1 MAKRNVL
8 PDGCVHLC
16 RTPTSPTLALDKDLA
31 MTDTN
36 QVVPPHP
43 AKVDARR
50 HAPKLWRLVQ
60 DYTRHHGVWTPG
72 IRLMRNLN
80 LRTKTL
86 ICLSVSV
93 IVVSFPLQE
102 SVRSRW
108 HAWQDG
114 QRNVEGMQ
122 HASSL
127 RELRRELAQFS
138 DAFIDEQQ
146 GKGPAQLDA
155 LQAEEKQ
162 DFERLQ
168 EQIADNPVPTT
179 VKRAMAGLIDAR
191 TAFLSRIK
199 DAGSSPATPS
209 PRAEALSAYGQQL
222 QHLNMTL
229 GATWGV
235 SVDINPEHRE
245 LRLGITD
252 KLAHAQTM
260 LREIKRM
267 GAQLYFG
274 TQRREFVQ
282 AYAEAVVEARL
293 LYRQAEPHLSSA
305 KADGTLPAI
314 ATDASLAAVNRF
326 LNSAAQV
333 ARVADTAATPADLA
347 LGTMPASQFLE
358 QASAAIQSNSDVLQA
373 GFDILTQHL
382 VDEQRDQKQALVRD
396 ATLMTL
402 ALMLCG
408 YLMLATYRV
417 LNGGLNTLVRNLTS
431 LGQGKL
437 DIASVGW
444 GRDEIGLALAALG
457 TSAHKFSSLL
467 EAVSQG
473 VASVSQASKEVAAGN
488 EGLSVRTE
496 DMRSAINN
504 VGTKTRTFSSAMD
517 DCGSK
522 VGTAAEH
529 VRTMR
534 ADAERSHKA
543 MAGLRDSMRA
553 LQAKSREI
561 AQVVS
566 LVETVAYQTKLLSLN
581 ASVEAARAGVAGK
594 GFAIVAQEVRAL
606 ARRSEDAA
614 RKIHTIVN
622 SSVNVIEDG
631 TIMTAR
637 ASDAVGHT
645 GQSITAVDQIMTD
658 IVRLTHT
665 GVSESQEV
673 LGIARNV
680 EESAEGN
687 ARLVDQLSSASTSL
701 RSQGD
706 SLKRSVRHFVF
717 G

>member
-1 MAKRNVL
+1 
-8 PDGCVHLC
+8 
-16 RTPTSPTLALDKDLA
+16 

-36 QVVPPHP
+36 QVVPAHP
-43 AKVDARR
+43 AKVDAPKRT
-50 HAPKLWRLVQ
+50 PKLWRLFR
-60 DYTRHHGVWTPG
+60 DYTKHHGVWTPG

-86 ICLSVSV
+86 ICLTVSV
-93 IVVSFPLQE
+93 LVVSFPLQE

-108 HAWQDG
+108 HVWQEG

-127 RELRRELAQFS
+127 RKLRRELALFS
-138 DAFIDEQQ
+138 NAFIDEQR

-155 LQAEEKQ
+155 LQSSEKQ
-162 DFERLQ
+162 LFEQLQ
-168 EQIADNPVPTT
+168 NQLADNPVPST
-179 VKRAMAGLIDAR
+179 VERAMAGLVDAR

-199 DAGSSPATPS
+199 DVGTSPAAPS
-209 PRAEALSAYGQQL
+209 PRAEALAAYGQQL
-222 QHLNMTL
+222 QQLNLTL

-235 SVDINPEHRE
+235 SVDVDPEHRE

-252 KLAHAQTM
+252 KLAHAQTV
-260 LREIKRM
+260 LRDLKWM
-267 GAQLYFG
+267 GAQLYSG
-274 TQRREFVQ
+274 TQRRDFVQ

-293 LYRQAEPHLSSA
+293 LYRQAEPHLSSV

-314 ATDASLAAVNRF
+314 ATDASITAVQRF
-326 LNSAAQV
+326 LQSAAQV
-333 ARVADTAATPADLA
+333 ARVADTAATPEELA
-347 LGTMPASQFLE
+347 LGSIPATQFLD
-358 QASAAIQSNSDVLQA
+358 QATAALQANSEVLQS
-373 GFDILTQHL
+373 GFDSLEQHL
-382 VDEQRDQKQALVRD
+382 DEKHRSNAQAIIRD
-396 ATLMTL
+396 ATFMAL

-408 YLMLATYRV
+408 YLMLVTYRV

-496 DMRSAINN
+496 DMRSAIHN

-637 ASDAVGHT
+637 ASDAVDHT

>member
-1 MAKRNVL
+1 
-8 PDGCVHLC
+8 
-16 RTPTSPTLALDKDLA
+16 

-36 QVVPPHP
+36 QVVPARP
-43 AKVDARR
+43 AAAPIRG
-50 HAPKLWRLVQ
+50 PKLWRMIRG
-60 DYTRHHGVWTPG
+60 YTQHHGMWTPG

-86 ICLSVSV
+86 ICLSVSAL
-93 IVVSFPLQE
+93 VVSFPLQE

-108 HAWQDG
+108 DAWQNG
-114 QRNVEGMQ
+114 ELAVQGMN
-122 HASSL
+122 HAASV
-127 RELRRELAQFS
+127 RTLRRELAHIS
-138 DAFIDEQQ
+138 DTFIAEQQ
-146 GKGPAQLDA
+146 GKGAAPIDT
-155 LQAEEKQ
+155 LQAEEKRA
-162 DFERLQ
+162 FEPLQ
-168 EQIADNPVPTT
+168 QQLAQNQVPMTI
-179 VKRAMAGLIDAR
+179 KRSMAALVEAR

-199 DAGSSPATPS
+199 DAGSNPSVPS

-229 GATWGV
+229 GATWGAAL
-235 SVDINPEHRE
+235 DLDPTHRE
-245 LRLGITD
+245 LRIGVTD
-252 KLAHAQTM
+252 KLAQAQSV
-260 LREIKRM
+260 LRELKRM
-267 GAQLYFG
+267 GAQLYLG
-274 TQRREFVQ
+274 TQRREFTQ
-282 AYAEAVVEARL
+282 AYASAVVEAQL
-293 LYRQAEPHLSSA
+293 LFRQAEPHLTSA
-305 KADGTLPAI
+305 KADGSLPAI
-314 ATDASLAAVNRF
+314 STDASVAAVNRF
-326 LNSAAQV
+326 LKSAALV

-347 LGTMPASQFLE
+347 LGSVPAAQYLE
-358 QASAAIQSNSDVLQA
+358 QATEAIQANSDVLQT
-373 GFDILTQHL
+373 GFDVLAEHITTEHADRTHDLM
-382 VDEQRDQKQALVRD
+382 RDAVLMAAALV
-396 ATLMTL
+396 
-402 ALMLCG
+402 LCA
-408 YLMLATYRV
+408 YLMLSTYRV

-437 DIASVGW
+437 DISSVGW
-444 GRDEIGLALAALG
+444 GRDEIGQALAALG
-457 TSAHKFSSLL
+457 ASAQKFSHLL

-496 DMRSAINN
+496 DMRSAIHN
-504 VGTKTRTFSSAMD
+504 VGSKTRTFSSAMD

-522 VGTAAEH
+522 VGSAAEH

-581 ASVEAARAGVAGK
+581 ASVEAARAGTAGK

-637 ASDAVGHT
+637 ASDAVDHT
-645 GQSITAVDQIMTD
+645 GQSISAVDQIMTD

-687 ARLVDQLSSASTSL
+687 ARLVDQLSSASTAL

>member
-1 MAKRNVL
+1 
-8 PDGCVHLC
+8 
-16 RTPTSPTLALDKDLA
+16 

-36 QVVPPHP
+36 QVVRP
-43 AKVDARR
+43 RQ
-50 HAPKLWRLVQ
+50 PKLWRLLR
-60 DYTRHHGVWTPG
+60 DYTKHHGVWTPG
-72 IRLMRNLN
+72 IRLMRNLD

-86 ICLSVSV
+86 ICLTVSLL
-93 IVVSFPLQE
+93 VVSFPLQE
-102 SVRSRW
+102 SIRNRW
-108 HAWQDG
+108 QTWRDG
-114 QRNVEGMQ
+114 QTNVEGMQ

-127 RELRRELAQFS
+127 RQLRRELAQIS
-138 DAFIDEQQ
+138 NAFIDEQR
-146 GKGPAQLDA
+146 GTGPAPLDEIQADEKKLFEQLNQQ
-155 LQAEEKQ
+155 LT
-162 DFERLQ
+162 
-168 EQIADNPVPTT
+168 DNPLPTT
-179 VKRAMAGLIDAR
+179 VKRAMAGLINAR

-199 DAGSSPATPS
+199 DTGTSTTTPS
-209 PRAEALSAYGQQL
+209 PRSEALSTYGQQL
-222 QHLNMTL
+222 QQLNVAL
-229 GATWGV
+229 GATWGA
-235 SVDINPEHRE
+235 SVDMVPQHRD

-252 KLAHAQTM
+252 KLAHAQTV

-267 GAQLYFG
+267 GAQLYMG
-274 TQRREFVQ
+274 PQRREFTQ
-282 AYAEAVVEARL
+282 AFAEAVVEARL
-293 LYRQAEPHLSSA
+293 LYRQAEPHLSGA
-305 KADGTLPAI
+305 TADGSLPAI
-314 ATDASLAAVNRF
+314 ATNAATAAVNRF
-326 LNSAAQV
+326 LQSASQV
-333 ARVADTAATPADLA
+333 ARVADTANTPEDLA
-347 LGTMPASQFLE
+347 LGSMPATQFLD
-358 QASAAIQSNSDVLQA
+358 QASAAIEGNSEVLQA
-373 GFDILTQHL
+373 GFDSLNQHL
-382 VDEQRDQKQALVRD
+382 QDDHQRATHAIVRD
-396 ATLMTL
+396 ATLMVL
-402 ALMLCG
+402 ALLLGG
-408 YLMLATYRV
+408 YLMLTTYRV
-417 LNGGLNTLVRNLTS
+417 LSGGLNTLVRNLTA

-444 GRDEIGLALAALG
+444 GRDEIGQALAALG
-457 TSAHKFSSLL
+457 GSAHKFSGLL

-473 VASVSQASKEVAAGN
+473 VSSVSQASKEVAAGN

-496 DMRSAINN
+496 DMRIAIHD
-504 VGTKTRTFSSAMD
+504 VGTKTRTFSSALD
-517 DCGSK
+517 DCGNK
-522 VGTAAEH
+522 VSTAAEH

-581 ASVEAARAGVAGK
+581 ASVEAARAGGAGK

-606 ARRSEDAA
+606 ARRSEEAA

-637 ASDAVGHT
+637 ASDAVDHT
-645 GQSITAVDQIMTD
+645 GQSISAVDQIMTD

-673 LGIARNV
+673 LGIARTV

-687 ARLVDQLSSASTSL
+687 ARLVEQLSSASTAL

>member
-1 MAKRNVL
+1 
-8 PDGCVHLC
+8 
-16 RTPTSPTLALDKDLA
+16 

-36 QVVPPHP
+36 QVVPAHS
-43 AKVDARR
+43 AQVDAPKRTS
-50 HAPKLWRLVQ
+50 KLWRLFR
-60 DYTRHHGVWTPG
+60 DYTKHHGVWTPG

-86 ICLSVSV
+86 ICLTVSV
-93 IVVSFPLQE
+93 LVVSFPLQE

-108 HAWQDG
+108 LVWQEG
-114 QRNVEGMQ
+114 LRNVEGMQ

-127 RELRRELAQFS
+127 RKLRRELALIS
-138 DAFIDEQQ
+138 NAFIDEQL

-155 LQAEEKQ
+155 LQATEKQ
-162 DFERLQ
+162 LFEQLQ
-168 EQIADNPVPTT
+168 SQLADNPVPST
-179 VKRAMAGLIDAR
+179 VKRAMAGLVDAR

-199 DAGSSPATPS
+199 DVGTSPAVPS
-209 PRAEALSAYGQQL
+209 PRSEALAAYGQQL
-222 QHLNMTL
+222 QQLNLTL

-235 SVDINPEHRE
+235 SVDVDPAHRE
-245 LRLGITD
+245 LRVGVTD
-252 KLAHAQTM
+252 KLAHAQTV
-260 LREIKRM
+260 LRELKRM
-267 GAQLYFG
+267 GAQLYLG
-274 TQRREFVQ
+274 TQRRDFVQ

-293 LYRQAEPHLSSA
+293 LVRQAEPHLSRA
-305 KADGTLPAI
+305 KADGALPAI
-314 ATDASLAAVNRF
+314 ATDAAMADVHRF
-326 LNSAAQV
+326 LQSASQV
-333 ARVADTAATPADLA
+333 ARVADAAATPEDIA
-347 LGTMPASQFLE
+347 LGSMPATQFLN
-358 QASAAIQSNSDVLQA
+358 QATAAIQANSEVLQT
-373 GFDILTQHL
+373 GFDSLTQQLENKHQSR
-382 VDEQRDQKQALVRD
+382 VQAVIRD
-396 ATLMTL
+396 TSLMAL

-408 YLMLATYRV
+408 YLMLSTYRV

-437 DIASVGW
+437 DISSVGW

-473 VASVSQASKEVAAGN
+473 VSSVSQASKEVAAGN

-581 ASVEAARAGVAGK
+581 ASVEAARAGSAGK

-637 ASDAVGHT
+637 ASDAVDHT
-645 GQSITAVDQIMTD
+645 GLSITAVDQIMTD

-687 ARLVDQLSSASTSL
+687 ARLVDQLSSASTAL

>member
-1 MAKRNVL
+1 
-8 PDGCVHLC
+8 
-16 RTPTSPTLALDKDLA
+16 
-31 MTDTN
+31 
-36 QVVPPHP
+36 
-43 AKVDARR
+43 
-50 HAPKLWRLVQ
+50 
-60 DYTRHHGVWTPG
+60 
-72 IRLMRNLN
+72 
-80 LRTKTL
+80 
-86 ICLSVSV
+86 
-93 IVVSFPLQE
+93 
-102 SVRSRW
+102 
-108 HAWQDG
+108 
-114 QRNVEGMQ
+114 
-122 HASSL
+122 
-127 RELRRELAQFS
+127 
-138 DAFIDEQQ
+138 
-146 GKGPAQLDA
+146 
-155 LQAEEKQ
+155 
-162 DFERLQ
+162 
-168 EQIADNPVPTT
+168 
-179 VKRAMAGLIDAR
+179 
-191 TAFLSRIK
+191 
-199 DAGSSPATPS
+199 
-209 PRAEALSAYGQQL
+209 
-222 QHLNMTL
+222 
-229 GATWGV
+229 
-235 SVDINPEHRE
+235 
-245 LRLGITD
+245 
-252 KLAHAQTM
+252 
-260 LREIKRM
+260 
-267 GAQLYFG
+267 
-274 TQRREFVQ
+274 
-282 AYAEAVVEARL
+282 
-293 LYRQAEPHLSSA
+293 
-305 KADGTLPAI
+305 
-314 ATDASLAAVNRF
+314 
-326 LNSAAQV
+326 V

-358 QASAAIQSNSDVLQA
+358 QASAAIQSNSDVLQT

-382 VDEQRDQKQALVRD
+382 VDEQRDQNQALVRD

-408 YLMLATYRV
+408 YLMLVTYRV

-457 TSAHKFSSLL
+457 TSAHKFSSVL

-496 DMRSAINN
+496 DMRSAIND

-581 ASVEAARAGVAGK
+581 ASVEAARAGPSGK

-637 ASDAVGHT
+637 ASDAVDHT

-687 ARLVDQLSSASTSL
+687 ARLVGQLSSASIAL